1 MWKSDATRQ
10 RSTGTW
16 FLIAV
21 TVFIFIIDIASQR
34 LPVEWGAKTAAI
46 WYGQYWRLFTA
57 TFLHADLRHL
67 LFNMYALFVFGRVV
81 ESILGGNRF
90 FVVYLFSGAVGFLFS
105 LIITP
110 DAPAVGA
117 SAALFGLIGYTLHY
131 RIRRLPRQYM
141 PMDRALLQIL
151 GINLIIGLLVPNI
164 DLMGHVGGLVGG
176 ILAASIVGMPST
188 YGNER
193 YDRSKALIS
202 LVMTAAIAFVSLK
215 PIVTADLL
223 RPILPP
229 AAQWLDNRVG
239 GYFTPLRPV
248 GFGLYWYSP
257 SLNQWSPAGK
267 VVMALSNGW
276 VDLGVFW
283 RWETGIGETGIIP
296 YSVTW
301 RAIEGSRGQT
311 LHVDED
317 TVTQVDANKAMI
329 YRRSA
334 QRLFPGT
341 YEIVVEVAGRNVA
354 RRRVTVR

>member
-1 MWKSDATRQ
+1 MIGFSLG
-10 RSTGTW
+10 S
-16 FLIAV
+16 
-21 TVFIFIIDIASQR
+21 
-34 LPVEWGAKTAAI
+34 
-46 WYGQYWRLFTA
+46 FTYV
-57 TFLHADLRHL
+57 L
-67 LFNMYALFVFGRVV
+67 LNSYK
-81 ESILGGNRF
+81 RF
-90 FVVYLFSGAVGFLFS
+90 FLAAFGNALWKFAVV
-105 LIITP
+105 
-110 DAPAVGA
+110 
-117 SAALFGLIGYTLHY
+117 AALIMYSSKTDEAMAQVLI
-131 RIRRLPRQYM
+131 
-141 PMDRALLQIL
+141 
-151 GINLIIGLLVPNI
+151 
-164 DLMGHVGGLVGG
+164 GGLVGG